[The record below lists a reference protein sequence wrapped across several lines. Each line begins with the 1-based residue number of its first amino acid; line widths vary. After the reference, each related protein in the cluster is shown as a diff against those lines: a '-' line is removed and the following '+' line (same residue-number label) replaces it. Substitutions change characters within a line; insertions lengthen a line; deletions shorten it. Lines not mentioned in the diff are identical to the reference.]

1 MKNKSPNYYWHSQ
14 QGSLTADNR
23 DFCGITEITGASIC
37 TLVDGSTSSPKGG
50 ELAKNLVQNL
60 QRKFMKLDNVPSSV
74 TVLDFLKCAQIDLR
88 KQFPADSA
96 SYIIAI
102 QDNDRSVTTIHAGDC
117 RLGRITQSGTI
128 QWLTKVHTLANAIH
142 DISDH
147 ELRSHPNRHQV
158 SRSFRG
164 SKFMS
169 PECNVFDLQ
178 HSDSGLLL
186 ASDGFWANLSEDEQI
201 KILQGAT
208 ANDALLDDVSV
219 LKWAHAAERGPLF
232 NGTGGFEVVSN
243 AENIMWLVSE
253 KLKGHTEKQPE
264 SFL

>member
-1 MKNKSPNYYWHSQ
+1 MKTKSPNYYWHSQ

-23 DFCGITEITGASIC
+23 DFCGIAEITGASIC

-50 ELAKNLVQNL
+50 ELARNLVHNL
-60 QRKFMKLDNVPSSV
+60 LKKFMKLDSVPSSV
-74 TVLDFLKCAQIDLR
+74 IMLDFLKCAHVDLR
-88 KQFPADSA
+88 RQHPADSA

-164 SKFMS
+164 RRFMS

-178 HSDSGLLL
+178 YSDSGLLL
-186 ASDGFWANLSEDEQI
+186 ASDGFWANLSEDEQL
-201 KILQGAT
+201 KRLRGVT

-219 LKWAHAAERGPLF
+219 LKWVHVAERGSLF
-232 NGTGGFEVVSN
+232 TGTEGFEVASN
-243 AENIMWLVSE
+243 AENLIFARQIRE
-253 KLKGHTEKQPE
+253 
-264 SFL
+264 